1 MSTNLETTNG
11 ISLPDT
17 TNYALSHI
25 NNVLAA
31 FNLPREVL
39 ASDEEIL
46 YAWKELPREILRIPP
61 QLRDGLIMR
70 MCVATSVGLFDG
82 AINYIWNAVII
93 TLRRK
98 ITNFGLPLV
107 AQTLDRKFDDD
118 DLNNCMDSE
127 LLDLCYKLQLLSE
140 DGYFFL
146 SQCRDIRNNFSSAHP
161 SIAQID
167 DRELINFISRCCK
180 YGITEDYSLQGVNVS
195 DFISS
200 VKGRK
205 MDEDELEVWE
215 QKLID
220 TFPAQRQ
227 MLIPSLMGIYCDP
240 EASESSRLNA
250 VKIFSS
256 IIDYIDDKAKSSM
269 LDQYN
274 KYFVKGLEEKC
285 TAAKVLFEKLKML
298 NLLNTAEQHAIY
310 KKACANLLKSHLEFN
325 NFYNEPPFAQRL
337 HELSESLKTP
347 DTIQS
352 EYVYTIL
359 MGYVGNGYGV
369 SNAAIYYYTE
379 MIKNFSPKEINYLIG
394 LCNQKSLFTEKI
406 RNYRSCKDRYV
417 TALKLIDRDSMS
429 TSQLANYDSLLKK
442 LQ

>member
-1 MSTNLETTNG
+1 MCTDLQNTNKITLPTTT
-11 ISLPDT
+11 D
-17 TNYALSHI
+17 YALAHI
-25 NNVLAA
+25 NNILSA

-39 ASDEEIL
+39 AGDEEIL

-70 MCVATSVGLFDG
+70 MCIATSVGLFDG

-107 AQTLDRKFDDD
+107 AQTLDRSFNDD

-140 DGYFFL
+140 EGYFFL
-146 SQCRDIRNNFSSAHP
+146 NQCRDIRNNFSSAHP
-161 SIAQID
+161 TMAQID

-180 YGITEDYSLQGVNVS
+180 HGITDDYSLQGVNVS

-200 VKGRK
+200 IKGRK
-205 MDEDELEVWE
+205 MNEDELEVWK

-240 EASESSRLNA
+240 ESSESSRLNA

-256 IIDYIDDKAKSSM
+256 LSDFIDDKAKSSM

-274 KYFVKGLEEKC
+274 KYFVKGLDDKC
-285 TAAKVLFEKLKML
+285 AAAKVLFEKLKIL
-298 NLLNTAEQHAIY
+298 NLLNSAEQHAVY
-310 KKACANLLKSHLEFN
+310 KKACTNLLKAHLEFN

-359 MGYVGNGYGV
+359 MCYVGNGYGV
-369 SNAAIYYYTE
+369 SNAAVYYYTE
-379 MIKNFSPKEINYLIG
+379 MIKNFSPKEIYYLIG

-406 RNYRSCKDRYV
+406 KNHRHCKERYIE
-417 TALKLIDRDSMS
+417 ALKLIDRDSMNA
-429 TSQLANYDSLLKK
+429 TQLASYDVLLKK